1 MLAHTRIHLCTAAH
15 TPLPAPTQFVRP
27 WFVRHQGTI
36 EAQFQRLAEVRTAI
50 TTVVGVDPLLLA
62 SRPVAAEAE
71 AGEEA
76 GGAPEDL
83 AAVFAA
89 HGQGVLPT
97 VATAAG
103 GSNGGTGKRD

>member
-1 MLAHTRIHLCTAAH
+1 M
-15 TPLPAPTQFVRP
+15 RP

-62 SRPVAAEAE
+62 TRPVAEAE

-76 GGAPEDL
+76 GGAPDL
-83 AAVFAA
+83 ADVFAV
-89 HGQGVLPT
+89 HGQGGVLPT
-97 VATAAG
+97 VATASAAG